1 LLFLRNLK
9 YFQNNLKNTIQFF
22 ATIKLYPIFVYRYNF
37 AANHQYTSCQN
48 LQTTL
53 HTMRAFQVW
62 LTAPQIL
69 HLISIGIDAL
79 PVVDESVKIG
89 NDPSKED
96 IEVYNLWIIKK
107 LITFDERKG
116 KTGVAP
122 FGIEYMQHL
131 TKYTLEQVLFNFLD
145 CGFEYFS
152 RLDFIFKGQIPSV
165 KFIELHPTIQK
176 GIRAY
181 QGFDNFCMNNP
192 AFQEW
197 VGVERTF
204 APSPAECSY
213 EVFLSKEGDVLL
225 KIKGNIQQFYESH
238 RKGYVR
244 VGSNRNLFI
253 VESQQEGE
261 RIGKQFV
268 QLFNAIHFAKE
279 RLIFEADS
287 QTENMVFAAES
298 YISIDIISKKRKQV
312 HFEPDIYGNKS
323 ELLYYISGFKIANPI
338 EEMAYLKAFKA
349 ASEHSWIA
357 KLNCIDQAMKR
368 LGIGYQYV
376 SNDIWIFA
384 ETNEYAKE
392 LINAAAKQ
400 AQEIRASELTEI
412 EMKIEGDL
420 NKMLEDAFF
429 SISDVKVKV
438 SDKQEMDGMNN
449 RNAFVEVR
457 FTIQALQEKK
467 EQSAQFEV
475 SQYPSIY
482 ETAIGFIKEM
492 GGWDMLIDL
501 SGFNSKFFNEDD
513 DFETE
518 PFDNEF

>member
-1 LLFLRNLK
+1 
-9 YFQNNLKNTIQFF
+9 
-22 ATIKLYPIFVYRYNF
+22 
-37 AANHQYTSCQN
+37 
-48 LQTTL
+48 
-53 HTMRAFQVW
+53 MRAFQVW

-79 PVVDESVKIG
+79 PVVHESVKIG

-107 LITFDERKG
+107 LTTLDERKS
-116 KTGVAP
+116 KTGVTP
-122 FGIEYMQHL
+122 FGVEYMQHL

-152 RLDFIFKGQIPSV
+152 RLDFIFKGQLPSV
-165 KFIELHPTIQK
+165 KFTELHPSIQK

-204 APSPAECSY
+204 APSPAECGY

-225 KIKGNIQQFYESH
+225 KIKGNIQRYYEH
-238 RKGYVR
+238 QQGYVK
-244 VGSNRNLFI
+244 VGGPYSMFI
-253 VESQQEGE
+253 VESQQEAE

-268 QLFNAIHFAKE
+268 QLFSAIHLAKE

-298 YISIDIISKKRKQV
+298 YINPDVIKKNRKEV
-312 HFEPDIYGNKS
+312 HFEPDFYGNTS
-323 ELLYYISGFKIANPI
+323 ELLHYISGFKISNPI

-368 LGIGYQYV
+368 LGIGYQYI

-384 ETNEYAKE
+384 ETKEYAAE
-392 LINAAAKQ
+392 LINAAAKE

-412 EMKIEGDL
+412 AMKIEGDL
-420 NKMLEDAFF
+420 NKMLEDAFL
-429 SISDVKVKV
+429 SITNVKVHV
-438 SDKQEMDGMNN
+438 SDKQERDGMSN
-449 RNAFVEVR
+449 RNACIEIH

-467 EQSAQFEV
+467 EQVAQFEV

-482 ETAIGFIKEM
+482 DTAIGFIKEM